1 MWNIFQKWV
10 NDGSNLKK
18 GKSFQNM
25 RNRPLING
33 PLEQLI
39 LEVFNPMELHLLLGR
54 LSFVKECGVRCHTY
68 VAGVVDKLIMEI
80 QRNVFSAKK
89 GKVFIEKFLRSVR

>member
-54 LSFVKECGVRCHTY
+54 LSLFKNVVSGVILMLQ
-68 VAGVVDKLIMEI
+68 VSSI
-80 QRNVFSAKK
+80 N
-89 GKVFIEKFLRSVR
+89 